1 MSTPTLPKNG
11 TIAWNEIATSNPK
24 ESLEFYT
31 SLFGWTAEEMPGGG
45 YHMLK
50 SEDGEVAGLMDKS
63 GQCDGP
69 PLWISYVQVP
79 DLENSLIRLE
89 ELGGK
94 IMMGATPVE
103 GRGQFSLVEDPQ
115 GGKFALW
122 EPTES

>member
-1 MSTPTLPKNG
+1 MSTPENG
-11 TIAWNEIATSNPK
+11 TVAWTEIATSTPE

-31 SLFGWTAEEMPGGG
+31 RLFGWTAEEMPGGG

-50 SEDGEVAGLMDKS
+50 KNDGEVAGLMDKS

-69 PLWISYVQVP
+69 PMWVSYVQVP
-79 DLENSLIRLE
+79 SLDITLKQLE

-103 GRGQFSLVEDPQ
+103 GRGQFALVEDPQ
-115 GGKFALW
+115 RGKFALW
-122 EPTES
+122 ESTES